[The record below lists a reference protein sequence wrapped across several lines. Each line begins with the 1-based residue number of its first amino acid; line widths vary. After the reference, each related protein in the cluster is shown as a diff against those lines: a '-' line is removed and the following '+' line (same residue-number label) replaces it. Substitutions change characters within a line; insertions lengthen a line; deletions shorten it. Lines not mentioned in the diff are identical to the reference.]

1 MKLVSVA
8 GSNLPSNRDLGR
20 EQGVGCRVQGVD
32 CWLLS
37 VDCCLLLALLQAR
50 RAMSVII
57 SVMCFILGCVF
68 GVNIFADAKVVKI
81 L

>member
-20 EQGVGCRVQGVD
+20 EQGVGSRVQGVGGRVQGVD

-50 RAMSVII
+50 RVMSVII
-57 SVMCFILGCVF
+57 SVMCFIL
-68 GVNIFADAKVVKI
+68 
-81 L
+81 

>member
-20 EQGVGCRVQGVD
+20 EQGVGSRVQGVD

-57 SVMCFILGCVF
+57 SVMCFIL
-68 GVNIFADAKVVKI
+68 
-81 L
+81 

>member
-20 EQGVGCRVQGVD
+20 EQGVGSREQGVD

-57 SVMCFILGCVF
+57 SVMCFIL
-68 GVNIFADAKVVKI
+68 
-81 L
+81 

>member
-8 GSNLPSNRDLGR
+8 GSNLPSNREQGVGGR
-20 EQGVGCRVQGVD
+20 EQGVGSREQGVD

-37 VDCCLLLALLQAR
+37 VDCWLLLALLQAR

-57 SVMCFILGCVF
+57 SVMCFIL
-68 GVNIFADAKVVKI
+68 
-81 L
+81 

>member
-20 EQGVGCRVQGVD
+20 EQGVGGREQGVES
-32 CWLLS
+32 WLLS
-37 VDCCLLLALLQAR
+37 VDCWLLLALLQAR

-57 SVMCFILGCVF
+57 SVMCFIL
-68 GVNIFADAKVVKI
+68 
-81 L
+81 

>member
-20 EQGVGCRVQGVD
+20 EQGVGSRVQGVD

-37 VDCCLLLALLQAR
+37 VDCWLLLALLQAR

-57 SVMCFILGCVF
+57 SVMCFIL
-68 GVNIFADAKVVKI
+68 
-81 L
+81 

>member
-1 MKLVSVA
+1 MKLVSVD
-8 GSNLPSNRDLGR
+8 GSNLPSNRDLGAGSR
-20 EQGVGCRVQGVD
+20 EQGVGSRVQGVGGREQGVD

-57 SVMCFILGCVF
+57 SVMCFIL
-68 GVNIFADAKVVKI
+68 
-81 L
+81 

>member
-8 GSNLPSNRDLGR
+8 GSNLPSNREQGVGSREQGVGGR
-20 EQGVGCRVQGVD
+20 EQGVGSRVQGVD

-50 RAMSVII
+50 RARSVII
-57 SVMCFILGCVF
+57 SVMCFIL
-68 GVNIFADAKVVKI
+68 
-81 L
+81 

>member
-20 EQGVGCRVQGVD
+20 EQGVD

-37 VDCCLLLALLQAR
+37 VDCWLLLVLLQAR
-50 RAMSVII
+50 RVRSVII
-57 SVMCFILGCVF
+57 SVMCFIL
-68 GVNIFADAKVVKI
+68 
-81 L
+81 

>member
-20 EQGVGCRVQGVD
+20 EQGVGGREQGVES
-32 CWLLS
+32 WLLS

-57 SVMCFILGCVF
+57 SVMCFIL
-68 GVNIFADAKVVKI
+68 
-81 L
+81 

>member
-8 GSNLPSNRDLGR
+8 GSNLPSNREQGVGGR
-20 EQGVGCRVQGVD
+20 EQGVGSRVQGVD

-50 RAMSVII
+50 RVRSVII
-57 SVMCFILGCVF
+57 SVMCFIL
-68 GVNIFADAKVVKI
+68 
-81 L
+81 